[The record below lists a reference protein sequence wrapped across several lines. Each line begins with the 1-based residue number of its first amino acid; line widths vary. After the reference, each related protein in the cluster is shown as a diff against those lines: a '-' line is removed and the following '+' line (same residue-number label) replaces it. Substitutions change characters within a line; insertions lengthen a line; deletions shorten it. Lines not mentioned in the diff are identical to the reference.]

1 MSGDPKLNPSGI
13 LIGGKNARFQRV
25 HGDIVASYQ
34 YVNGE
39 RAMALWPREKKLKP
53 GAFIVCDSAAWRY
66 SPDHPKTDWYAK
78 DRRGTLLTPLK
89 LVCGPLY
96 LMMMAEQAAFVM
108 GMDNTKPTI
117 IRIAT
122 IIAEGLQDLVRLP
135 PERPEDDPNFGR
147 KPIGTASL
155 IIGGEKIAEREI

>member
-1 MSGDPKLNPSGI
+1 MPI

-66 SPDHPKTDWYAK
+66 DPDQPRKDWYGK
-78 DRRGTLLTPLK
+78 DGK
-89 LVCGPLY
+89 LQCGPLY
-96 LMMMAEQAAFVM
+96 LMQQAKAAAFIM
-108 GMDNTKPTI
+108 QMDTTKATVV
-117 IRIAT
+117 RIAT
-122 IIAEGLQDLVRLP
+122 IVAEGLQDLVRLP
-135 PERPEDDPNFGR
+135 PERPEDSVQHQR
-147 KPIGTASL
+147 KPIGEASL
-155 IIGGEKIAEREI
+155 IIQGEHVATMGI